1 MQPTNFTKAK
11 ETVKEKK
18 AGDGGGGSKKER
30 KKRNKGQKRKT
41 QLESDHNS
49 LRSKFK
55 LLKLFLMSR

>member
-11 ETVKEKK
+11 EKK
-18 AGDGGGGSKKER
+18 VGGGVSKKDK
-30 KKRNKGQKRKT
+30 KKRNKEQKRKT

-55 LLKLFLMSR
+55 LLKLFLMFR